1 MLDRNAIDKA
11 VLTQKENASEQ
22 WPNIAPFY
30 TDISCSASHLEVSSF
45 TLLFMISL
53 IVAFAIGAP
62 AVIFL
67 AYNSFSILN
76 EQKSVMSEKTYRMHR
91 QLLITLIFQ
100 LLVPTIT
107 LFAPYSIVTAFIIA
121 GAEDFGWLSQTSI
134 ILGSLHSTLNTCMM
148 LYFIQPYRLAVLKV
162 FKLEAWLTAKPTLVH
177 SVTP

>member
-1 MLDRNAIDKA
+1 
-11 VLTQKENASEQ
+11 
-22 WPNIAPFY
+22 
-30 TDISCSASHLEVSSF
+30 
-45 TLLFMISL
+45 MISL

-121 GAEDFGWLSQTSI
+121 GAEDFGC
-134 ILGSLHSTLNTCMM
+134 N
-148 LYFIQPYRLAVLKV
+148 V
-162 FKLEAWLTAKPTLVH
+162 FRGKQ
-177 SVTP
+177 